1 MDWFLLSVAVVQVFK
16 SAFGRM
22 EVWYYE
28 KGICLNVLLNNNL
41 FSILI
46 EKKNHFLLALK
57 IHFFF
62 IDWKTHFLF
71 SGADRGGSR
80 RVGSLPALRFTPFE
94 PASISRC

>member
-46 EKKNHFLLALK
+46 EKKKIISCWLLK
-57 IHFFF
+57 YI
-62 IDWKTHFLF
+62 F
-71 SGADRGGSR
+71 S
-80 RVGSLPALRFTPFE
+80 
-94 PASISRC
+94 